1 MHNPTLLGFSLLFL
15 SCASPTLGAPAEA
28 VSAPSSPALAFGF
41 NPPEPA
47 SISGTPLLGSTA
59 TSSSSDAAVTSA
71 SSSFEV
77 ATPPSPT
84 EVIAAAAA
92 PTLAAVFHILAATQS
107 AATPTASEH
116 NSAVSYNEDPPA
128 VQSGPLVIQGAAAT
142 SGLST
147 MKHSKLSSSAHKKLA
162 NKFKSMALLSSTA
175 SVSTPS
181 STPASSMHLDFA
193 TSLSV
198 PASSSVPTPSA
209 VWPQPMSSAFTE
221 PQFSGTRSIVQ
232 PTSNVLDDPNPE
244 VHTQNVS
251 DASMRARKTAIVAAF
266 LILGTLS
273 ALGGGVLCFKCGVL
287 PCCHRTDKLRR
298 NRKSRL
304 SLATAEEGLQK
315 PPRVASLEKSIVPG
329 APPIADM
336 PTLSRDSHTP
346 SCSTCPDS
354 VTGMKSGISGSA
366 SSWRVYATN
375 EDGQYE
381 DVTHVLASDTYAS
394 IRSGHSGTSSYRHSA
409 DSSGSRTQPQS
420 SERSHSRA
428 SESGASMTAE
438 SYKSCESR
446 YSTPS
451 FERRSRDGPPSAS
464 ASASSSLLPA
474 SDSPTPSSPASPISV
489 LLLTPE
495 QGQGG
500 YVGLADA
507 AMPRVVV
514 DAGAPLETVVE
525 SEGEDMDIDSQWNVA
540 QALAAPVLQ
549 KQKAQVGP
557 GGLGVVEQSVGT
569 VALGGRTCVLMRG

>member
-1 MHNPTLLGFSLLFL
+1 M
-15 SCASPTLGAPAEA
+15 
-28 VSAPSSPALAFGF
+28 
-41 NPPEPA
+41 
-47 SISGTPLLGSTA
+47 
-59 TSSSSDAAVTSA
+59 
-71 SSSFEV
+71 SSSF
-77 ATPPSPT
+77 
-84 EVIAAAAA
+84 
-92 PTLAAVFHILAATQS
+92 
-107 AATPTASEH
+107 
-116 NSAVSYNEDPPA
+116 
-128 VQSGPLVIQGAAAT
+128 
-142 SGLST
+142 
-147 MKHSKLSSSAHKKLA
+147 
-162 NKFKSMALLSSTA
+162 
-175 SVSTPS
+175 
-181 STPASSMHLDFA
+181 
-193 TSLSV
+193 
-198 PASSSVPTPSA
+198 
-209 VWPQPMSSAFTE
+209 TE
-221 PQFSGTRSIVQ
+221 PLFSGTRSIVQ
-232 PTSNVLDDPNPE
+232 PTANVLDDPNPE

-298 NRKSRL
+298 NCKSRL
-304 SLATAEEGLQK
+304 SLATAEEGLQQK

-394 IRSGHSGTSSYRHSA
+394 MRSATSSYRHSA
-409 DSSGSRTQPQS
+409 DSSESGTQPQS
-420 SERSHSRA
+420 SERSNSRA

-549 KQKAQVGP
+549 KQKAQVGA
-557 GGLGVVEQSVGT
+557 GGMGVVEQSVGT

>member
-1 MHNPTLLGFSLLFL
+1 M
-15 SCASPTLGAPAEA
+15 
-28 VSAPSSPALAFGF
+28 
-41 NPPEPA
+41 
-47 SISGTPLLGSTA
+47 
-59 TSSSSDAAVTSA
+59 
-71 SSSFEV
+71 
-77 ATPPSPT
+77 
-84 EVIAAAAA
+84 
-92 PTLAAVFHILAATQS
+92 
-107 AATPTASEH
+107 
-116 NSAVSYNEDPPA
+116 
-128 VQSGPLVIQGAAAT
+128 
-142 SGLST
+142 
-147 MKHSKLSSSAHKKLA
+147 
-162 NKFKSMALLSSTA
+162 SST
-175 SVSTPS
+175 
-181 STPASSMHLDFA
+181 
-193 TSLSV
+193 
-198 PASSSVPTPSA
+198 
-209 VWPQPMSSAFTE
+209 FTE
-221 PQFSGTRSIVQ
+221 PLFSGTRSIVQ
-232 PTSNVLDDPNPE
+232 PTANVLDDPNPE

-287 PCCHRTDKLRR
+287 PCCHRRDKLRR

-304 SLATAEEGLQK
+304 SLATAEEGLQQK

-329 APPIADM
+329 APPLADM

-394 IRSGHSGTSSYRHSA
+394 MRSGHSGTSSYRHSA
-409 DSSGSRTQPQS
+409 DSSGSGTQPQS
-420 SERSHSRA
+420 SERSNSRA

-557 GGLGVVEQSVGT
+557 GGLGVVDQSVGT